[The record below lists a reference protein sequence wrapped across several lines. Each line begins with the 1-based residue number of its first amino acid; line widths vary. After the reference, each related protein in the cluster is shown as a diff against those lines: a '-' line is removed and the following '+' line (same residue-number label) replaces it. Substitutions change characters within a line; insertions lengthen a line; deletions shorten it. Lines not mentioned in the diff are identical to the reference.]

1 MNGPELTTVPPDWEG
16 FDEQGRGWYFH
27 LREGFY
33 FRGRGEEVTLAVKC
47 TRREPIPARLTR
59 LLFKRGLPETD
70 YRIITVPPNEW
81 ASAVAAVSKRGDV
94 QSAWREALDS
104 HEKGSDADA

>member
-1 MNGPELTTVPPDWEG
+1 MSEPKLTTVPPDWEG

-33 FRGRGEEVTLAVKC
+33 LRGRGEEVTLAVKC
-47 TRREPIPARLTR
+47 E
-59 LLFKRGLPETD
+59 GG
-70 YRIITVPPNEW
+70 YRTITVPANEW

-94 QSAWREALDS
+94 QSAWREAVDL
-104 HEKGSDADA
+104 HERAE